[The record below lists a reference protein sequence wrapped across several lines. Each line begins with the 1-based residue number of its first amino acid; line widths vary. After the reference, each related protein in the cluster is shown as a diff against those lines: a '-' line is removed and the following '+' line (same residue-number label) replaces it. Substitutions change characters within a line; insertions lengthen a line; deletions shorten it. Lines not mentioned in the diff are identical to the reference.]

1 MPALLPQP
9 ASAPIQRK
17 APAQIGNTG
26 TFRGKPRP
34 NGRACGRQYLRSAIC
49 ATRSKAPAV
58 PRLSTPDPKAPA
70 VPRMIRSTPD
80 HLSRRTDWHRCQW
93 QGRGGLPRAGVQGA
107 DAFASPGA
115 EVDWSCEDQAD
126 WSKRV
131 DVAVGGGSGVS
142 HKLYEKTPRKGLA
155 ENPRQRAILDAQF
168 PVLKID

>member
-1 MPALLPQP
+1 
-9 ASAPIQRK
+9 
-17 APAQIGNTG
+17 
-26 TFRGKPRP
+26 
-34 NGRACGRQYLRSAIC
+34 LRSAIC
-49 ATRSKAPAV
+49 ATRSKRPHGPTV
-58 PRLSTPDPKAPA
+58 GYRP
-70 VPRMIRSTPD
+70 
-80 HLSRRTDWHRCQW
+80 HRIIYLT
-93 QGRGGLPRAGVQGA
+93 GIDANGKVAEGFRAQGVQGA

>member
-1 MPALLPQP
+1 M
-9 ASAPIQRK
+9 
-17 APAQIGNTG
+17 
-26 TFRGKPRP
+26 
-34 NGRACGRQYLRSAIC
+34 RSAIC
-49 ATRSKAPAV
+49 ATRSKGPRGPATGYG
-58 PRLSTPDPKAPA
+58 P
-70 VPRMIRSTPD
+70 
-80 HLSRRTDWHRCQW
+80 HRTIYLAGQTGIDAN
-93 QGRGGLPRAGVQGA
+93 GKVAEGFRAQGVQGA

-168 PVLKID
+168 PVMKID

>member
-1 MPALLPQP
+1 MAMARSPG
-9 ASAPIQRK
+9 ASAR
-17 APAQIGNTG
+17 
-26 TFRGKPRP
+26 RGF
-34 NGRACGRQYLRSAIC
+34 
-49 ATRSKAPAV
+49 
-58 PRLSTPDPKAPA
+58 
-70 VPRMIRSTPD
+70 
-80 HLSRRTDWHRCQW
+80 
-93 QGRGGLPRAGVQGA
+93 GA

>member
-1 MPALLPQP
+1 
-9 ASAPIQRK
+9 
-17 APAQIGNTG
+17 
-26 TFRGKPRP
+26 
-34 NGRACGRQYLRSAIC
+34 
-49 ATRSKAPAV
+49 
-58 PRLSTPDPKAPA
+58 LSTHRTLRP
-70 VPRMIRSTPD
+70 PR
-80 HLSRRTDWHRCQW
+80 SRECYGAHRTIYLAGQTGIDAN
-93 QGRGGLPRAGVQGA
+93 GKVAEGFRAQGVQGA

-115 EVDWSCEDQAD
+115 EIDWSCEDQAD

>member
-1 MPALLPQP
+1 M
-9 ASAPIQRK
+9 
-17 APAQIGNTG
+17 G
-26 TFRGKPRP
+26 TFRGKPRR

-49 ATRSKAPAV
+49 ATRSKGPRGPTVGYGPHRTTYLTGIDANGKVAEGFPA
-58 PRLSTPDPKAPA
+58 
-70 VPRMIRSTPD
+70 
-80 HLSRRTDWHRCQW
+80 Q
-93 QGRGGLPRAGVQGA
+93 GVQGA
-107 DAFASPGA
+107 DAFASPGV
-115 EVDWSCEDQAD
+115 EIDWSCEDQAD

>member
-1 MPALLPQP
+1 MARSPRS
-9 ASAPIQRK
+9 SARRGFQGADAFAEGFR
-17 APAQIGNTG
+17 AQ
-26 TFRGKPRP
+26 
-34 NGRACGRQYLRSAIC
+34 
-49 ATRSKAPAV
+49 
-58 PRLSTPDPKAPA
+58 
-70 VPRMIRSTPD
+70 
-80 HLSRRTDWHRCQW
+80 
-93 QGRGGLPRAGVQGA
+93 GVA

-142 HKLYEKTPRKGLA
+142 HKVYEKTPRKGLP